1 MSNLPESATFDAG
14 VYELETTDLVLGG
27 PSGPANA
34 AAQNLTNRTR
44 WLYDEVNSLA
54 ADVTFIGS
62 EIATINGQIS
72 TINGQISGI
81 NANLASINGQLP
93 LLAPIANPSFTG
105 TPTAPT
111 PGSFVNNAQLA
122 TTSYCFT
129 WFAPKASPAFTGVH
143 TAPTAAAGTNTTQ
156 LATCAFVLQT
166 NSISGNG
173 YRKNADGTIDQWGFA
188 NPAGG
193 GITVTFPTTFPNAC
207 FSVQGISVAGGAVQ
221 TWLGANPGTSSF
233 NLHNSGG
240 TAFWRAIGN

>member
-1 MSNLPESATFDAG
+1 MANLPETSSFDAN
-14 VYELETTDLVLGG
+14 VNELLTTDLVLGG

-34 AAQNLTNRTR
+34 GPQNLTNRTR
-44 WLYDEVNSLA
+44 WLYDQVNTLFG
-54 ADVTFIGS
+54 DVATLTGD
-62 EIATINGQIS
+62 IATINGQIS
-72 TINGQISGI
+72 TINGQITSI

-93 LLAPIANPSFTG
+93 LLAPIANPNFTG

-122 TTSYCFT
+122 TTAYVFN
-129 WFAPKASPAFTGVH
+129 WFAPKDSPALTGVP

-156 LATCAFVLQT
+156 IATCAFVLQT
-166 NSISGNG
+166 SSITGNG

-193 GITVTFPTTFPNAC
+193 GITVTFPIAFPNAC
-207 FSVQGISVAGGAVQ
+207 FSVQAISVAGGAVQ
-221 TWLGANPGTSSF
+221 TWLGANPGTANF

-240 TAFWRAIGN
+240 TSFWRAIGN